1 MSEIKLFNIQSTTA
15 TEIAG
20 SASGLEKPLQTLFEQ
35 NLDALL
41 GVRFLASEHST
52 GSVHGG
58 RIDTLGIDEN
68 GSPVIVEYKR
78 KISENV
84 INQGLYYLD
93 WLMDHKADF
102 ELLVLK
108 RLGADEA
115 EEIDWTGPRLIC
127 VAADFTKFD
136 EHAIRQINRNIDLV
150 RYKRFGDGL
159 LALELATT
167 VTAAEATPVS
177 GGAAAAAGTTGEAG
191 AGGYVKK
198 YPGDKP
204 LPQVLAEMDTEMA
217 ELVDELRSFITGLGD
232 DVIEKPLKLYFAY
245 RRIKNF
251 ASVVIQKKG
260 IKVFLKVDPGT
271 VELEQGFTTDVT
283 GVGHWGTGDL
293 EVFVDD
299 AASLEKA
306 KPLIVRSYEGQ

>member
-1 MSEIKLFNIQSTTA
+1 MSEIKLFNIQSNTA

-35 NLDALL
+35 NLDTLL

-52 GSVHGG
+52 GSNHGG

-78 KISENV
+78 SKSENV
-84 INQGLYYLD
+84 VSQGLYYLD
-93 WLMDHKADF
+93 WLMDHKAEF

-108 RLGADEA
+108 RFGQEAADA
-115 EEIDWTGPRLIC
+115 IDWTGPRLIC

-150 RYKRFGDGL
+150 RYKKFGDGL

-167 VTAAEATPVS
+167 VSATAASVLAASSDGGDSPTKPV
-177 GGAAAAAGTTGEAG
+177 TG
-191 AGGYVKK
+191 K
-198 YPGDKP
+198 DKP
-204 LPQVLAEMDTEMA
+204 LAQVLADMDDEVA
-217 ELVDELRSFITGLGD
+217 ALVEELRSFIKGLGD
-232 DVIEKPLKLYFAY
+232 DVVEKPLKLYFAY

-251 ASVVIQKKG
+251 ASLTIQKKG
-260 IKVFLKVDPGT
+260 VTLYLKVDPSSI
-271 VELEQGFTTDVT
+271 ELKEGFTRDVSSI
-283 GVGHWGTGDL
+283 GHWGTGDL
-293 EVFVDD
+293 EVFVKDPETLQQ
-299 AASLEKA
+299 SLS
-306 KPLIVRSYEGQ
+306 LIQRSYEGQ

>member
-1 MSEIKLFNIQSTTA
+1 MSEIKLFNIQSNAA

-35 NLDALL
+35 NLDTLL

-52 GSVHGG
+52 GSNHGG

-78 KISENV
+78 SKSENV
-84 INQGLYYLD
+84 VSQGLYYLD
-93 WLMDHKADF
+93 WLMDHKAEF

-108 RLGADEA
+108 QLDAQTA
-115 EEIDWTGPRLIC
+115 ESIDWSGPRLIC

-150 RYKRFGDGL
+150 RYKRFGEGL

-167 VTAAEATPVS
+167 VVATSTSS
-177 GGAAAAAGTTGEAG
+177 GQSPTPSEPD
-191 AGGYVKK
+191 GGFQNVRS
-198 YPGDKP
+198 DKP
-204 LPQVLAEMDTEMA
+204 LTQVLSEMNDEVSG
-217 ELVDELRSFITGLGD
+217 LVDELRSFITSLGD
-232 DVIEKPLKLYFAY
+232 DVIEKPLKLYFSY

-251 ASVVIQKKG
+251 ATLTIQKKG
-260 IKVFLKVDPGT
+260 VTLYLKVDPST
-271 VELEQGFTTDVT
+271 VEIEPDFTRDVSSI
-283 GVGHWGTGDL
+283 GHWGTGDL
-293 EVFVDD
+293 EVWVRDLKT
-299 AASLEKA
+299 LEKA
-306 KPLIVRSYEGQ
+306 KPLILRSYEGQ

>member
-1 MSEIKLFNIQSTTA
+1 MSEIKLFNIQSNTA

-35 NLDALL
+35 NLDTLL

-52 GSVHGG
+52 GSNHGG

-78 KISENV
+78 SKSENV
-84 INQGLYYLD
+84 VSQGLYYLD
-93 WLMDHKADF
+93 WLMDHKAEF

-108 RLGADEA
+108 RFGQETADA
-115 EEIDWTGPRLIC
+115 IDWTGPRLIC

-150 RYKRFGDGL
+150 RYKKFGDGL

-167 VTAAEATPVS
+167 VTAEALAATGS
-177 GGAAAAAGTTGEAG
+177 DKSDKDRGKSTGG
-191 AGGYVKK
+191 
-198 YPGDKP
+198 GDKP
-204 LPQVLAEMDTEMA
+204 LDQVLAEMDSHVA
-217 ELVDELRSFITGLGD
+217 GLVEELRQFIKGLGD

-251 ASVVIQKKG
+251 ASLTIGKKG
-260 IKVFLKVDPGT
+260 VWLYLKVDPT
-271 VELEQGFTTDVT
+271 TLTLEEGFTRDMRNI
-283 GVGHWGTGDL
+283 GHWGTGDL
-293 EVFVDD
+293 EVVVND
-299 AASLEKA
+299 AESLEKA

>member
-1 MSEIKLFNIQSTTA
+1 MSEIKLFNIESGTA

-35 NLDALL
+35 NLDTLL

-52 GSVHGG
+52 GSNHGG

-78 KISENV
+78 SKSENV
-84 INQGLYYLD
+84 VSQGLYYLD
-93 WLMDHKADF
+93 WLMDHKAEF

-108 RLGADEA
+108 RFGQEAADA
-115 EEIDWTGPRLIC
+115 IDWTGPRLIC

-150 RYKRFGDGL
+150 RYKKFGDGL

-167 VTAAEATPVS
+167 VTAATPVVS
-177 GGAAAAAGTTGEAG
+177 GGSDGSGEAATG
-191 AGGYVKK
+191 GGYVKK

-204 LPQVLAEMDTEMA
+204 LPQVLADMDAEMA
-217 ELVDELRSFITGLGD
+217 GLLDELRSFITGLGD

-251 ASVVIQKKG
+251 ASLVIQKKG
-260 IKVFLKVDPGT
+260 IKVFLKVDPST

-306 KPLIVRSYEGQ
+306 KPLIVRSYEG

>member
-1 MSEIKLFNIQSTTA
+1 MSEIKLFDIQSNTA

-35 NLDALL
+35 NLDTLL

-52 GSVHGG
+52 GSVHAG

-78 KISENV
+78 TLSENV
-84 INQGLYYLD
+84 VSQGLYYLD
-93 WLMDHKADF
+93 WLMDHKAEF

-108 RLGADEA
+108 RLGHEA
-115 EEIDWTGPRLIC
+115 AGSIDWSGPRLVC

-150 RYKRFGDGL
+150 RYKKFGDAL

-167 VTAAEATPVS
+167 VTAPALPVPAAEGDEKES
-177 GGAAAAAGTTGEAG
+177 GKSSG
-191 AGGYVKK
+191 K
-198 YPGDKP
+198 DKP
-204 LPQVLAEMDTEMA
+204 LDRVLMEMDDHVA
-217 ELVDELRSFITGLGD
+217 GLVGELREFITGLGE

-251 ASVVIQKKG
+251 ASLTIGKQAVWLY
-260 IKVFLKVDPGT
+260 LKVDPT
-271 VELEQGFTTDVT
+271 TIDLEEGFTRDMRNI
-283 GVGHWGTGDL
+283 GHWGTGDL
-293 EVFVDD
+293 EVTVAD
-299 AASLEKA
+299 AESLDRA
-306 KPLIVRSYEGQ
+306 KPLIARSYEGQ

>member
-1 MSEIKLFNIQSTTA
+1 MSEIKLFTIQSSTA

-35 NLDALL
+35 NLDTLL

-52 GSVHGG
+52 GSNHGG

-68 GSPVIVEYKR
+68 GSPVIIEYKR
-78 KISENV
+78 SKSENV
-84 INQGLYYLD
+84 VSQGLYYLD
-93 WLMDHKADF
+93 WLMDHKAEF

-108 RLGADEA
+108 TLGNDVASS
-115 EEIDWTGPRLIC
+115 IDWSGPRLIC

-167 VTAAEATPVS
+167 VVASSAALSTDERGIIREASDQIGRDKQLTQLLS
-177 GGAAAAAGTTGEAG
+177 EMNDDIAAI
-191 AGGYVKK
+191 VN
-198 YPGDKP
+198 
-204 LPQVLAEMDTEMA
+204 
-217 ELVDELRSFITGLGD
+217 ELREFILGLGD
-232 DVIEKPLKLYFAY
+232 DVVEKPLKLYFTY

-251 ASVVIQKKG
+251 ASIIIKKES
-260 IKVFLKVDPGT
+260 VTLYVKVDPKT
-271 VELEQGFTTDVT
+271 VEIEEGFSRDVT
-283 GVGHWGTGDL
+283 NIGHWGAGHL
-293 EVFVDD
+293 ELWVIDQE
-299 AASLEKA
+299 SLEKA
-306 KPLIVRSYEGQ
+306 KPLIQRSYDGN